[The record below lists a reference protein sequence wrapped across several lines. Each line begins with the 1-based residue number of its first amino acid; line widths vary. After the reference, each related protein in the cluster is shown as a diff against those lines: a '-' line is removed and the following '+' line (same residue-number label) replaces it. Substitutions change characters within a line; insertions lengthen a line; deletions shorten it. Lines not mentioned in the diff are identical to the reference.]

1 MNNQLTELV
10 FILDRSGSMHGL
22 EKDTLG
28 GFNSMMEKQKKGEG
42 NALVTTVLFDT
53 EIDVLHDRLPLKSVR
68 PMTEED
74 YVAGGCT
81 ALLDAVGSTI
91 HRIGT
96 VHKYA
101 RPEDVPAHTLVV
113 IITDG
118 EENSSRFYDYED
130 VRHMV
135 EREKSKYGWEFIFL
149 GANIDAVEV
158 ADRFGI
164 SADRAAN
171 YHADSEGTQLNYEV
185 VSEAICSLRASKS
198 INTDWKDRIDN
209 DYKGRKKS

>member
-1 MNNQLTELV
+1 MNTQLTELV

-42 NALVTTVLFDT
+42 NALVT
-53 EIDVLHDRLPLKSVR
+53 
-68 PMTEED
+68 
-74 YVAGGCT
+74 T

-149 GANIDAVEV
+149 EANMDAIEAA
-158 ADRFGI
+158 ADLGI
-164 SADRAAN
+164 HEDRAAQFLC
-171 YHADSEGTQLNYEV
+171 DKEGIQKNF
-185 VSEAICSLRASKS
+185 EAVDDFCDHFVEPISV
-198 INTDWKDRIDN
+198 DWKKGIEEDFKRR
-209 DYKGRKKS
+209 GRK

>member
-53 EIDVLHDRLPLKSVR
+53 EIDVIHDRLPLKSVR

-149 GANIDAVEV
+149 ASMKIVRRNFYVIRKGFRKILRQWMTSVT
-158 ADRFGI
+158 I
-164 SADRAAN
+164 S
-171 YHADSEGTQLNYEV
+171 
-185 VSEAICSLRASKS
+185 
-198 INTDWKDRIDN
+198 
-209 DYKGRKKS
+209 

>member
-1 MNNQLTELV
+1 M
-10 FILDRSGSMHGL
+10 
-22 EKDTLG
+22 
-28 GFNSMMEKQKKGEG
+28 
-42 NALVTTVLFDT
+42 VTTVLFDT
-53 EIDVLHDRLPLKSVR
+53 EIDVIHDRLPLKSVR

-81 ALLDAVGSTI
+81 ALLDAVGNTI

-149 GANIDAVEV
+149 GANMNAIEAA
-158 ADRFGI
+158 ADLGI
-164 SADRAAN
+164 QKIVRRNFSVMR
-171 YHADSEGTQLNYEV
+171 
-185 VSEAICSLRASKS
+185 
-198 INTDWKDRIDN
+198 
-209 DYKGRKKS
+209 KGFRKILKQWMTSVTIS

>member
-1 MNNQLTELV
+1 MNTQLSELV

-53 EIDVLHDRLPLKSVR
+53 EIDVIHDRLPLKRVL

-130 VRHMV
+130 VRLLVCQTYVTPCLM
-135 EREKSKYGWEFIFL
+135 KSWS
-149 GANIDAVEV
+149 VS
-158 ADRFGI
+158 FGDFHPSGRI
-164 SADRAAN
+164 
-171 YHADSEGTQLNYEV
+171 GKQL
-185 VSEAICSLRASKS
+185 
-198 INTDWKDRIDN
+198 
-209 DYKGRKKS
+209 